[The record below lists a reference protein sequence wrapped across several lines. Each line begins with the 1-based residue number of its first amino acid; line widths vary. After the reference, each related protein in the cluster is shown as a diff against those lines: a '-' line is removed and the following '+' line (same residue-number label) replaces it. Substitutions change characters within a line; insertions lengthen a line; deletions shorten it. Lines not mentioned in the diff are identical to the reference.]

1 LRKFIYALCKKNHI
15 IISIKENIKVKEVI
29 YFMNL
34 NELILPVLIILTGI
48 VIGFLFEFLIIRKIR
63 EKSLETDWEG
73 FKVVIRSLKGLS
85 AFCFTIAAIYVA
97 LNYMVVDAATLT
109 NINKVLTILLVL
121 LITWFVARLTSG
133 FVNLYTQQAEGVFP
147 STSFFGNITKIL
159 IFAVGIMVVIS
170 FLGLSITPLLTAF
183 GIGGIALA
191 LALEDTL
198 SNMFAGLN
206 VITSK
211 EMLIGDYIMLDSGE
225 EGYVQDI
232 TWRNTTIQSLTKNT
246 IIVPNSKI
254 ASTIITN
261 YHQDQKEMLIKVNM
275 GVSYASDL
283 EKVEKVTVE
292 VAREVIKKLSGGDES
307 IDPYIRYNEFDD
319 FSINF
324 TVFLSVKEFVEQY
337 RLKHEFIKRL
347 HERYDEED
355 IVIPF
360 PVRTVYMENN
370 ADN

>member
-1 LRKFIYALCKKNHI
+1 MEKNYI
-15 IISIKENIKVKEVI
+15 IISINENIKLKGVI

-34 NELILPVLIILTGI
+34 NELILPMLIILIGI
-48 VIGFLFEFLIIRKIR
+48 ITGFLFEFLIIRKIR
-63 EKSLETDWEG
+63 EKCFETDWDG

-85 AFCFTIAAIYVA
+85 AFCFTIAAVYIA
-97 LNYMVVDAATLT
+97 LNYMVIDAAILSS
-109 NINKVLTILLVL
+109 INKILTILLVL

-133 FVNLYTQQAEGVFP
+133 FVNLYTQQAEGVLP

-159 IFAVGIMVVIS
+159 IFAVGIMVIIS

-211 EMLIGDYIMLDSGE
+211 EMLMGDYIMLDSGE

-246 IIVPNSKI
+246 IIIPNSKI

-261 YHQDQKEMLIKVNM
+261 YHQDQKEMLVKVNI
-275 GVSYASDL
+275 GVSYGSDL

-292 VAREVIKKLSGGDES
+292 VAREVIEELSGGDDS
-307 IDPYIRYNEFDD
+307 IDPYIRYSEFDD

-337 RLKHEFIKRL
+337 RLKHVFIKRL
-347 HERYDEED
+347 HERYNTEG

-360 PVRTVYMENN
+360 PVRTVHMKNDG
-370 ADN
+370 DN

>member
-1 LRKFIYALCKKNHI
+1 
-15 IISIKENIKVKEVI
+15 
-29 YFMNL
+29 MNL
-34 NELILPVLIILTGI
+34 NELILPMLIILIGI
-48 VIGFLFEFLIIRKIR
+48 ITGFLFEFLIIRKIR
-63 EKSLETDWEG
+63 EKCFETDWDG

-85 AFCFTIAAIYVA
+85 AFCFTIAAVYIA
-97 LNYMVVDAATLT
+97 LNYMVIDAAILSS
-109 NINKVLTILLVL
+109 INKILTILLVL

-133 FVNLYTQQAEGVFP
+133 FVNLYTQQAEGVLP

-159 IFAVGIMVVIS
+159 IFAVGIMVIIS

-211 EMLIGDYIMLDSGE
+211 EMLMGDYIMLDSGE

-246 IIVPNSKI
+246 IIIPNSKI

-261 YHQDQKEMLIKVNM
+261 YHQDQKEMLVKVNI
-275 GVSYASDL
+275 GVSYGSDL

-292 VAREVIKKLSGGDES
+292 VAREVIEELSGGDDS
-307 IDPYIRYNEFDD
+307 IDPYIRYSEFDD

-337 RLKHEFIKRL
+337 RLKHVFIKRL
-347 HERYDEED
+347 HERYNTEG

-360 PVRTVYMENN
+360 PVRTVHMKNDG
-370 ADN
+370 DN